1 MKIVAGHFLCNKERP
16 NPLHKKVVLGHRE
29 ISIQFRVFFFPL
41 YLNRLFLSCKNGRLI
56 LISGQSTYSH
66 PACLLIMAGVFEQ
79 LFRPQQKTIY
89 QDQKAMELEA
99 AKEILAEVFRI
110 RLSEVDEM
118 IRCRFEV
125 EVSVKEDGLWPQ
137 EFWL

>member
-1 MKIVAGHFLCNKERP
+1 
-16 NPLHKKVVLGHRE
+16 
-29 ISIQFRVFFFPL
+29 
-41 YLNRLFLSCKNGRLI
+41 
-56 LISGQSTYSH
+56 
-66 PACLLIMAGVFEQ
+66 MAGVLEQ
-79 LFRPQQKTIY
+79 LIRPQNKAVHH
-89 QDQKAMELEA
+89 DMKAMELEA

-125 EVSVKEDGLWPQ
+125 EVSVKENGLWPQ

>member
-1 MKIVAGHFLCNKERP
+1 M
-16 NPLHKKVVLGHRE
+16 
-29 ISIQFRVFFFPL
+29 
-41 YLNRLFLSCKNGRLI
+41 I

-66 PACLLIMAGVFEQ
+66 PAYLLIMAGVLEQ
-79 LFRPQQKTIY
+79 LIRPQQKTIY

-118 IRCRFEV
+118 IRCRFEA
-125 EVSVKEDGLWPQ
+125 EGMISVGSEDGLWPQ
-137 EFWL
+137 EFWI